1 MRARVIRIGI
11 RLIGPLLL
19 VVVLLRIGEPERLLE
34 VLRGTNWPIL
44 VGAALLNG
52 VNIHLKVIRWQ
63 VLLGTRGHRYPTK
76 SAWRAILPSMYIG
89 MLTPGRVGDVLRVQY
104 MRHDLEMTYAEGLAI
119 IVMDRF
125 CDLYVLLGFVVCG
138 VAHFAKVLTGQLGF
152 LTWIAVAGTA
162 LAPLVFLIR
171 GPMDRLLEAVYRRV
185 AKQRSPDGARTFLA
199 ALRAQ
204 LGRRLLLTVPLTVGA
219 FLVQYLQGWL
229 AAGAM
234 GMKISFLDVTFM
246 LAITSLLSLLPI
258 SMSGVG
264 VREAFLALV
273 FPTLALTAQQG
284 VAFGLVMFAVV
295 YVATMSAGFVAWQI
309 APPPFGRDSHAPG

>member
-19 VVVLLRIGEPERLLE
+19 VVVLLRIGEPERLLD
-34 VLRGTNWPIL
+34 VLRGTQWPVL
-44 VGAALLNG
+44 VGAATLNAI
-52 VNIHLKVIRWQ
+52 NIHLKVMRWQ
-63 VLLGTRGHRYPTK
+63 VLLGTRGHRYATK
-76 SAWRAILPSMYIG
+76 DAWRAILPSMYIG

-104 MRHDLEMTYAEGLAI
+104 MRHDLSMSYAEGLAI
-119 IVMDRF
+119 VVMDRF

-138 VAHFAKVLTGQLGF
+138 VAHFAHVLTGQLGF
-152 LTWIAVAGTA
+152 LTWIAVGGTA
-162 LAPLVFLIR
+162 LAPLVFLVK
-171 GPMDRLLEAVYRRV
+171 GPMDRLLEAVYARV
-185 AKQRSPDGARTFLA
+185 AKQRSPEGARTFLA

-204 LGRRLLLTVPLTVGA
+204 LGRRLLLTVPLTAGA
-219 FLVQYLQGWL
+219 FLIQYLQGYL

-234 GMKISFLDVTFM
+234 GMDISFLDVTFM

-273 FPTLALTAQQG
+273 FPALGLSSQQG
-284 VAFGLVMFAVV
+284 VAFGLVMFVVV
-295 YVATMSAGFVAWQI
+295 YVATMCAGFVAWQI
-309 APPPFGRDSHAPG
+309 APPPFGRDRHAPG